1 MIRKIRLL
9 RNVGQFDS
17 VSAGHQFTLGKL
29 VLIFAENGRGKTT
42 LAAVLRSLSTGDPLP
57 IAERRRLGV
66 RHPPH
71 IILDCDSAPTSAIF
85 QAGSWNRTMP
95 QITLFDDVF
104 VDENIHSGLA
114 IDARHRRS
122 LHEFILGAEGVALSQ
137 KLQKLVSVNEQYNS
151 SLREKAAAIPESA
164 RHGFSVGDFC
174 TLAEVREVDAEIR
187 ATERA
192 LAAAH
197 DREAVSTTPLFESLA
212 LPAFDIE
219 VIEDTLSRELA
230 DLDTAAEASVRA
242 HVKALGVGG
251 EQWVSDGMQRMAVS
265 VEEGFCPFCAQGISG
280 LTLLTHYRGYF
291 SQSYADLKNA
301 VAALQRRVGSTHS
314 GDIPSAFERA
324 VRVAGERRQFWSR
337 FCEVP
342 AVSIDTA
349 AIVRDWNAAREGVL
363 VELEA
368 KLSAPLEP
376 RVLPGEVHQAI
387 TVYEAHRQDIADLSS
402 RLIASNEAIRVVQEQ
417 TVGANPQIIGTDL
430 ARLQATK
437 KRHLPGIAELC
448 NEYLEEKEAKDR
460 AEKERTAARLALDD
474 YRTNIFP
481 ASETEINIYLRRFN
495 AEFRL
500 SRVSSKMRRGG
511 VTCTYNVLINN
522 SPVAVGTRPAEQGH
536 PSFRSTLSSGDRST
550 LALAVFFSS
559 LRQDP
564 DLENK
569 VVIIDDPISSL
580 DDHRS
585 LATVQEIRDLAPRT
599 AQVFVLSHDKRFL
612 SRLWKADPTNT
623 IAIEIAR
630 HQEGSTLRT
639 WNVREDAFTEHD
651 QRQARMRQYIDK
663 NEGKQR
669 EIAQLMRPH
678 VEGYLRVARPE
689 QYLPGTL
696 LGSFLNQCQ
705 QSINQPEQILDVD
718 TVKEL
723 QELVEYANV
732 FHHDTNPAWETT
744 TINDTELRGGKLHRW
759 LLV

>member
-1 MIRKIRLL
+1 MG
-9 RNVGQFDS
+9 N
-17 VSAGHQFTLGKL
+17 
-29 VLIFAENGRGKTT
+29 
-42 LAAVLRSLSTGDPLP
+42 
-57 IAERRRLGV
+57 
-66 RHPPH
+66 
-71 IILDCDSAPTSAIF
+71 
-85 QAGSWNRTMP
+85 
-95 QITLFDDVF
+95 
-104 VDENIHSGLA
+104 
-114 IDARHRRS
+114 
-122 LHEFILGAEGVALSQ
+122 
-137 KLQKLVSVNEQYNS
+137 
-151 SLREKAAAIPESA
+151 
-164 RHGFSVGDFC
+164 
-174 TLAEVREVDAEIR
+174 
-187 ATERA
+187 
-192 LAAAH
+192 
-197 DREAVSTTPLFESLA
+197 TPLFESLA

-219 VIEDTLSRELA
+219 VIEETLSRELA

-242 HVKALGVGG
+242 HVKALGAGG
-251 EQWVSDGMQRMAVS
+251 EQWVSDGMQRIAIS
-265 VEEGFCPFCAQGISG
+265 VEEGFCPFCTQGISG
-280 LTLLTHYRGYF
+280 STLLTHYRGYF
-291 SQSYADLKNA
+291 SQSYIDLKNA
-301 VAALQRRVGSTHS
+301 VAALQRRVHSTHA

-342 AVSIDTA
+342 AVAIDTA

-376 RVLPGEVHQAI
+376 RVLPGEVREAI

-417 TVGANPQIIGTDL
+417 TVGANPQIIDADL
-430 ARLQATK
+430 ARLRATK

-448 NEYLEEKEAKDR
+448 NEYLAEKEAKNR
-460 AEKERTAARLALDD
+460 AEEERIAARLALDN

-500 SRVSSKMRRGG
+500 SRVSSQMRRGG
-511 VTCTYNVLINN
+511 VACTYNVLINN

-550 LALAVFFSS
+550 LALAFFFSS
-559 LRQDP
+559 LRQNP

-585 LATVQEIRDLAPRT
+585 LATVQEIRDLAAST

-612 SRLWKADPTNT
+612 SRLWKADPTTT

-651 QRQARMRQYIDK
+651 QRHARMRQYIDK
-663 NEGKQR
+663 NKGKQR
-669 EIAQLMRPH
+669 EVAQLMRPH
-678 VEGYLRVARPE
+678 LEGYLRVARPE

-696 LGSFLNQCQ
+696 LGSFLNRCAQ
-705 QSINQPEQILDVD
+705 NVNLAEEILDED
-718 TVKEL
+718 TIRDL
-723 QELVEYANV
+723 RELVEYANH
-732 FHHDTNPAWETT
+732 FQHDTNPAWETAV
-744 TINDTELRGGKLHRW
+744 INDTELRGYVERVLDFARP
-759 LLV
+759 